1 MSVRPVVFKLAT
13 VLVVVVV
20 LCGCNE
26 RASVRRTLKKVGTEQ
41 LRGEVIDVCREGFAA
56 GGVQKVS
63 KHRWPVS
70 AQDFKPLDL
79 WAEPDGAYLLLDSDA
94 DGERGIYL
102 PRIVSE
108 KDPLC
113 SPKLTHEKLGVG
125 VYWYE
130 RKRL

>member
-1 MSVRPVVFKLAT
+1 MSVRRVVFKLAA
-13 VLVVVVV
+13 VLVAVAI

-41 LRGEVIDVCREGFAA
+41 LRAEAINVCREGFAA
-56 GGVQKVS
+56 GGVQKIS
-63 KHRWPVS
+63 KDRWPASVQ
-70 AQDFKPLDL
+70 AFEPMGL
-79 WAEPDGAYLLLDSDA
+79 WAEPDGAYVLLDSDA

-113 SPKLTHEKLGVG
+113 SPRLTHEKLGVG
-125 VYWYE
+125 VYWYD
-130 RKRL
+130 RKR